1 MTIFILNPWS
11 DLVLI
16 QWYVYR
22 FDYEEELI
30 YNQKIREIEDDQIP
44 QCVVS
49 LRGFFRYLRRT
60 C

>member
-1 MTIFILNPWS
+1 MTGS

-22 FDYEEELI
+22 FGYEEELI

-44 QCVVS
+44 QYVVS
-49 LRGFFRYLRRT
+49 LRRFFRYLRRT